1 MKYITLILLALVLS
15 IVQSVNAKS
24 WSQAYDSL
32 QFNKP
37 VEELILIYFS
47 GSDWCKPCIKMQT
60 EILDTEPFLNY
71 AKDFT
76 LYQADFPYRKK
87 LDKAHKKFNESLA
100 EKYNKD
106 GVFPYLV
113 VVNGQ
118 GKQVY
123 ATSYVDVEIPAFIQR
138 VKDGISGK

>member
-1 MKYITLILLALVLS
+1 
-15 IVQSVNAKS
+15 
-24 WSQAYDSL
+24 
-32 QFNKP
+32 
-37 VEELILIYFS
+37 
-47 GSDWCKPCIKMQT
+47 MQT